1 MKGGQVDPEGRGDE
15 GGGGQIE
22 SGIIMVSL
30 NGLHKLSFAIL

>member
-15 GGGGQIE
+15 GGGQIE
-22 SGIIMVSL
+22 SGIIMMSL